1 MLHNNSKYYVPHY
14 SPSPEDAIKLIKAA
28 GGVAVIAHPMA
39 SHRGRVISAETF
51 GSIIQSGLDG
61 IEVDHRDHTPD
72 EKVSLINL
80 AKEFDLVMTG
90 SSDYH
95 GNGKLNILGE
105 YTTNPDQWEKL
116 ESKANARRV
125 VSI

>member
-1 MLHNNSKYYVPHY
+1 
-14 SPSPEDAIKLIKAA
+14 
-28 GGVAVIAHPMA
+28 
-39 SHRGRVISAETF
+39 

-125 VSI
+125 FSI